1 MSVINFLGD
10 AWCVRMDEGD
20 PHEDAL
26 RIADALGR
34 LTRPR
39 KPAKGIG
46 NPKRILMGIAL
57 VHAHAPGIPKEV
69 NDAHESILR
78 VWA

>member
-1 MSVINFLGD
+1 MTIVDSGNLS
-10 AWCVRMDEGD
+10 
-20 PHEDAL
+20 
-26 RIADALGR
+26 
-34 LTRPR
+34 R